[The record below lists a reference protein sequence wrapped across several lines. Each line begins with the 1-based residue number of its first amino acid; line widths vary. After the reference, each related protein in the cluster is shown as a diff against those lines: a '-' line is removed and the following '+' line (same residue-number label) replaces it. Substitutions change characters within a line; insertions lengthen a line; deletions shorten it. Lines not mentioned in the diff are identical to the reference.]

1 MMEYAYNPN
10 TWKTETEKQ
19 EFKDIAMSKP
29 AKNSLVKKI
38 IILEIQTS
46 SAKKYVDLNLM
57 PYKNKTK

>member
-29 AKNSLVKKI
+29 AKNSLVKKNNHI
-38 IILEIQTS
+38 GDIDIFS
-46 SAKKYVDLNLM
+46 KKIC
-57 PYKNKTK
+57 